1 MVRYVLRFFG
11 IPVLT
16 WEETR
21 YEIVG
26 DDSDLDLED
35 IAGGSSHNFERDSNP
50 PIPGTENDFDSWAD
64 RPFGFR
70 RVE

>member
-1 MVRYVLRFFG
+1 MTRYILRFFG
-11 IPVLT
+11 IPLMTVDT
-16 WEETR
+16 IQ
-21 YEIVG
+21 YEIAG

-35 IAGGSSHNFERDSNP
+35 IAGGSGHNFERDVNP

-70 RVE
+70 RP